1 MTVPQ
6 DPPELAPTPGVASAD
21 AWTGPA
27 PEPAAAPPVVV
38 VLVTHDP
45 GWWFEE
51 TLASVAD
58 QTYAHT
64 SVLVVDSASA
74 DADAVRARVASVL
87 PTAHLRRLEHDHG
100 FGAAANEALAAVQG
114 ATFLLLCHDD
124 VRLAPDAV
132 QVMVEEAY
140 RSNAGVVGPKIVDWH
155 RPERLLQV
163 GMGADRYGQPA
174 PFVERGDLD
183 QSQHDAVRDS
193 FYIPG
198 AATLVRA
205 DLFQALQGFD
215 PEITF
220 HGDDLDLGWRARVAG
235 ARVVVA
241 PAARVGHLE
250 ALGQRRPVDDR
261 RRLQARHRLRVVRVA
276 DTFGTRLRTMPL
288 GVPPHGGRA
297 APLGRLRTFPSRPRR
312 RVGVDLEH
320 PSRRFHSAPSPTA
333 RRGPTGARPRR
344 AGLPVAAERS
354 SLRLSA
360 WATRSRRC
368 VGGP

>member
-1 MTVPQ
+1 M
-6 DPPELAPTPGVASAD
+6 
-21 AWTGPA
+21 
-27 PEPAAAPPVVV
+27 
-38 VLVTHDP
+38 
-45 GWWFEE
+45 
-51 TLASVAD
+51 AD

-64 SVLVVDSASA
+64 SVLVVDSAST

-235 ARVVVA
+235 ARGRGRAGGPGRA
-241 PAARVGHLE
+241 PRGTRAATTR
-250 ALGQRRPVDDR
+250 RRPSSAPGPSPTPGGPR
-261 RRLQARHRLRVVRVA
+261 RRHVRHATAHGAVGL
-276 DTFGTRLRTMPL
+276 
-288 GVPPHGGRA
+288 PPHGGRA

-320 PSRRFHSAPSPTA
+320 PSRRFRSAPSPTA
-333 RRGPTGARPRR
+333 RRRPTGPRPRR
-344 AGLPVAAERS
+344 AGLPVAAELP

-368 VGGP
+368 VGGPRRRVEPA